1 MKVFDLIFKALL
13 SFITIVILTF
23 WFTGIG
29 SAFEADRACHVL
41 LAEYATKSDDLG
53 CDHDTETHQWILYKN
68 IKDSYDAEII
78 KKFRYRFL

>member
-13 SFITIVILTF
+13 SSIIIGILTF

-29 SAFEADRACHVL
+29 SAFEADRSCHVL
-41 LAEYATKSDDLG
+41 LSKYANKSDDLG

-68 IKDSYDAEII
+68 IQDSYDAEVI